1 MTWVKRRNEEFESE
15 LASTYFSR
23 YFSYEFNCRC
33 PQCGTVNGTRG
44 LSCKNSL
51 CDMVFKEILEKPRK
65 VNLDACKLITEQGGG
80 SSSCLSWTTIFSI
93 RVKDRCPDY
102 LRGFV
107 QIEFEDL
114 NNQHRGG
121 DDDDC
126 QGSPSEP
133 PNPILLQL
141 GSVDVLTPTK
151 GTCYVLGCWKRCQT
165 IKLVSGEDLCCIHV
179 LSCVSREDYTES
191 QPLTL
196 KHSVLNSMN
205 ISAES
210 KQKIFMKARE
220 GPLVQRVNSS
230 GAMVVRCDKDNLHPL
245 GYLHTYFFK
254 KASSTTAAAEKF
266 GCSCHLSLPP
276 LPSVSVVK
284 KKSNA
289 SIVTLNSPEMHLSNT
304 PVVKDRCLHFYSCL
318 AAFSG
323 DATLSK
329 EYSRFISDD
338 YVVSSM
344 QQVIAI
350 LDSEDNDGS
359 IKVIETAAVDNLDLY
374 KEELYGS
381 NDFRIEMDTDSDV
394 SVSGCSQTIT
404 LPAIAPDEI
413 LKRPML
419 DEVKVQAADA
429 GGAGNP
435 DKIFEMEAIT
445 VEGNTDLAMSHTQQA
460 CHMPPAFTAIE
471 WLASITES
479 INAAMHYG
487 FAMAEPLVF
496 HVPQTFFNFLMDRI
510 SGASSLKKRLPNSTE
525 SFQRTVPPISR
536 YTRYTW
542 HLTNIFHLKK
552 VFDTPS
558 VGLEIS
564 RRFAKHPTNGSYSLL
579 KSQETSFNESTS
591 PSDYKP
597 SEVMQNTKHSRK
609 IIKPVEYKT
618 FLKVGQMSTDPRD
631 VTPFTIEWVPD
642 LYPRTH
648 LGELKIKFEFG
659 HQLNGQLD
667 LNTHSHHHGAA

>member
-1 MTWVKRRNEEFESE
+1 
-15 LASTYFSR
+15 
-23 YFSYEFNCRC
+23 
-33 PQCGTVNGTRG
+33 
-44 LSCKNSL
+44 
-51 CDMVFKEILEKPRK
+51 MVFKEILEKPRK
-65 VNLDACKLITEQGGG
+65 VNLDACKLITEEQQGG
-80 SSSCLSWTTIFSI
+80 LSWTTIFSI

-114 NNQHRGG
+114 SKQQGG
-121 DDDDC
+121 DDEDC
-126 QGSPSEP
+126 QG

-165 IKLVSGEDLCCIHV
+165 IKLVRNSGEDSGLCCIHV

-220 GPLVQRVNSS
+220 GPLVQRVNGS

-254 KASSTTAAAEKF
+254 KASSSSAEKF
-266 GCSCHLSLPP
+266 GCSCQLSLPP
-276 LPSVSVVK
+276 PTVSVVK

-289 SIVTLNSPEMHLSNT
+289 SILALNSPEMHLSNT

-323 DATLSK
+323 DAALSK

-350 LDSEDNDGS
+350 FDSSSDDTDAAGS
-359 IKVIETAAVDNLDLY
+359 IKVIETETVEDNLDLY
-374 KEELYGS
+374 KEELYG
-381 NDFRIEMDTDSDV
+381 NTDFRIEMDTESDTV

-404 LPAIAPDEI
+404 LPAITPDEI

-419 DEVKVQAADA
+419 DEVK
-429 GGAGNP
+429 
-435 DKIFEMEAIT
+435 DKIFEIEAI
-445 VEGNTDLAMSHTQQA
+445 VEAAASNTDLPIPSPHTLQQP
-460 CHMPPAFTAIE
+460 CHMPQLTAIE

-487 FAMAEPLVF
+487 FKAEPLVF
-496 HVPQTFFNFLMDRI
+496 HVPQPFFNFLMDRI

-525 SFQRTVPPISR
+525 SFERTVPPISR

-564 RRFAKHPTNGSYSLL
+564 RRFAKHPTNGSYSLI
-579 KSQETSFNESTS
+579 KSQDSLFNESS
-591 PSDYKP
+591 ISDYKP
-597 SEVMQNTKHSRK
+597 PDIKHNRK

-618 FLKVGQMSTDPRD
+618 FLKVGQMSTDLRD

-667 LNTHSHHHGAA
+667 LNTHIHHHGAA